1 MEVAS
6 QSEPVRAKS
15 GQRRLFG
22 IQLIAAFFLLKTAVF
37 GGALLAAHLDLRIRV
52 AAIELMR
59 ELAPLLQLAR
69 PQVALAVAPLFLI
82 LGVAIVLGVWFL
94 QGWAWVL
101 LFVDRGTS
109 LIDLAQFLG
118 FSALFNGGRLPLLP
132 SSPYFA
138 IDIVSSMFII
148 VYLLR
153 PEVRRAF
160 GDTTA

>member
-1 MEVAS
+1 MESAS
-6 QSEPVRAKS
+6 HFEPVRAES
-15 GQRRLFG
+15 RHRRLFG
-22 IQLIAAFFLLKTAVF
+22 IQLIAAFFLVKTAVF

-52 AAIELMR
+52 AAIELIR
-59 ELAPLLQLAR
+59 QLAPLLQLTR
-69 PQVALAVAPLFLI
+69 PQVVLAVAPLFLI
-82 LGVAIVLGVWFL
+82 LGMVIVPGVWFL

-138 IDIVSSMFII
+138 VDIVSSMFIV

-160 GDTTA
+160 GDTTT